1 MSVISH
7 SVLSY
12 SPFLGTAAR
21 QAPLSVG
28 FFRQE
33 YWTGLPFPPPGDL
46 PEPGI
51 KPVSPAA
58 PALQADSS
66 PTEPSH
72 QLLNI
77 EMLLTS
83 LVSAA
88 APKRSPP
95 SYPPPPHTPAP
106 PISAVVHSCALEAGT
121 DRQVAPGGRASGPG
135 RCEQGCPASPWA
147 ASFARFPPAGSPGSR
162 RSPPAPQDCPGRP
175 PLAQVHLP
183 ASGGFHPPSA
193 VSSWASGWAG
203 AGSPRPGGPGGET
216 RSG

>member
-21 QAPLSVG
+21 QAPLSMG

-46 PEPGI
+46 PDPGI
-51 KPVSPAA
+51 KPVSPIA
-58 PALQADSS
+58 PALQADSL

-83 LVSAA
+83 LVRAA
-88 APKRSPP
+88 APKR
-95 SYPPPPHTPAP
+95 PPHLIPTP
-106 PISAVVHSCALEAGT
+106 T
-121 DRQVAPGGRASGPG
+121 
-135 RCEQGCPASPWA
+135 ASPVL
-147 ASFARFPPAGSPGSR
+147 PNIHPACSHR
-162 RSPPAPQDCPGRP
+162 RGFTVALPR
-175 PLAQVHLP
+175 LAQTV
-183 ASGGFHPPSA
+183 G
-193 VSSWASGWAG
+193 
-203 AGSPRPGGPGGET
+203 
-216 RSG
+216 